1 MKSNKA
7 KEQQGGLDRE
17 NKGESEGIVRVI
29 VDGQQKLFKPEI

>member
-17 NKGESEGIVRVI
+17 KNGESEGIVRVI